1 MPAPGELPDF
11 TVPGE
16 NNGPTQP
23 QPAPA
28 PQSPAAPPT
37 PPQPATNW
45 PQPGGPAPTPQF
57 MQPPPQ
63 QFMQAPQQQPQFM
76 QASPQSVAPQSAPPA
91 PSPVQEEKVRGKT
104 SPLDVLLLG
113 LAVFL
118 PFPCFLTLYFSPF
131 TMLVLTICS
140 ALRIKHFMDRDE
152 KAPFTTWTALGWAGA
167 MTPITLLIAMWTE
180 DWSLDQMS
188 QG

>member
-11 TVPGE
+11 TVPGQ

-23 QPAPA
+23 QPGPA
-28 PQSPAAPPT
+28 PQSPAAPP
-37 PPQPATNW
+37 QPTTNW
-45 PQPGGPAPTPQF
+45 PQPGPAPTQQFMQPPQFMQAPPTVQF

-63 QFMQAPQQQPQFM
+63 FMQAPQHQ
-76 QASPQSVAPQSAPPA
+76 VAPQSAPPA

-118 PFPCFLTLYFSPF
+118 PFPCFLTLYGSPF
-131 TMLVLTICS
+131 VMLVLTICS

-167 MTPITLLIAMWTE
+167 MIPITLIIAMWTE